1 MWLAGPD
8 ITLGKKA
15 LSVLRRLYGE
25 VEIVGVTGKE
35 PYAVDFREEGYCG
48 GFIDMAE
55 AERQNPD
62 VFLMTGN
69 QYWPFGYSSKDVCA
83 VGGGRPSCK
92 VLLDRIVCMP
102 GFTVEKYER
111 LKESRLSI
119 LSQQCYGGILSHML
133 DLPFLSPTVNLF
145 MLPFHSWINFLEH
158 PQVYL
163 SEKLTFLS
171 KGVIEEQHFE
181 YPIYGLLDVNLF
193 MNHYSIDNADLA
205 EEISIESVA
214 DFYRVAQL
222 HLLRIIFDKL
232 YQFII
237 FNTAHSKH
245 QCRRLNN
252 TSILLSFFI
261 VSAGKVSKI
270 AISCTINKDLCA
282 DQDLPALTGKDHR
295 FQRTVVYVCTFN
307 FGMQ

>member
-1 MWLAGPD
+1 
-8 ITLGKKA
+8 
-15 LSVLRRLYGE
+15 
-25 VEIVGVTGKE
+25 
-35 PYAVDFREEGYCG
+35 
-48 GFIDMAE
+48 MAE
-55 AERQNPD
+55 ADRQNPD

-205 EEISIESVA
+205 EEKW
-214 DFYRVAQL
+214 YKRVE
-222 HLLRIIFDKL
+222 RINWDNVLVIMQTEEYEILERFDKL
-232 YQFII
+232 PYKKKACFVSFESPLESAFYID
-237 FNTAHSKH
+237 TKESG
-245 QCRRLNN
+245 
-252 TSILLSFFI
+252 LSLPD
-261 VSAGKVSKI
+261 
-270 AISCTINKDLCA
+270 TINRSGYGWNDKWYYDLF
-282 DQDLPALTGKDHR
+282 DLLLEGKK
-295 FQRTVVYVCTFN
+295 TPLL
-307 FGMQ
+307 